1 MRWNVKTIKRTALI
15 KDGSKWALQCRT
27 TPFVGDQTFPSAHIV
42 SSFYPSKK
50 SFLERALHASAS
62 MATTALPTPLNPR
75 NDHKPYTS
83 LRHPK
88 PPSPTRTS
96 KSSIGRRRTLIS
108 CSKRERHDAW
118 KKKKVGIVDYDEGIH
133 RVATQVSGLGRDDL
147 PKRFRLRV
155 DDDRFQ
161 RDWKISEVVDQILK
175 LKHWEDVEGVLNRW
189 AGRFARKNFP
199 VLIRV

>member
-1 MRWNVKTIKRTALI
+1 
-15 KDGSKWALQCRT
+15 
-27 TPFVGDQTFPSAHIV
+27 
-42 SSFYPSKK
+42 
-50 SFLERALHASAS
+50 

-75 NDHKPYTS
+75 NDQKSYTS
-83 LRHPK
+83 LHLPK
-88 PPSPTRTS
+88 PPSPAITS

-118 KKKKVGIVDYDEGIH
+118 KKKKVGLVDYDEGTH

-155 DDDRFQ
+155 DGDRFQ